1 LNAGRL
7 GASRLSRPRAVTR
20 QAAFEPHCGIAARAY
35 NAALLWMADRRACA
49 VTKTQTKH
57 LGESFMAKLLKLAPI
72 AIAVA
77 VAVAA
82 CGKKEEPAKKEAAK
96 AAAPAE
102 TVVKLGHVAP
112 LTGGIAHLGK
122 DNENGAKMAVDEI
135 NAAGG
140 LKVGDKTYKLELV
153 AEDDKADPKEGT
165 IAAQKIVDSG
175 AVAVVGH
182 LNSGTSIPASK
193 IYSDVSVTQI
203 SPSATNPKLTDQGF
217 KTTFRVVANDNQ
229 QGSVL
234 ANYAITEMKAKTI
247 AIIDDR
253 TAYGQ
258 GLADV
263 VERVAKEKGVKVVA
277 REFTNDKASDFS
289 AILTKVRSA
298 KPDVVMYGGMDATAG
313 PMAKQM
319 KQLGIKAPMLAGDGV
334 CSPEFIKLAG
344 DASGIL
350 TCSMAGEAVEKLA
363 RGEEFKSKYKAKFN
377 TDVQI
382 YSPYSYDAVYVIAD
396 AIKRAGK
403 AERAAITA
411 VMPATN
417 YSGVTGTIS
426 FDEKGDIK
434 GGAISMFKV
443 KEGKLDYIST
453 SR

>member
-1 LNAGRL
+1 MNKMIKFAPLA
-7 GASRLSRPRAVTR
+7 
-20 QAAFEPHCGIAARAY
+20 IAA
-35 NAALLWMADRRACA
+35 
-49 VTKTQTKH
+49 
-57 LGESFMAKLLKLAPI
+57 
-72 AIAVA
+72 AVA
-77 VAVAA
+77 LAA
-82 CGKKEEPAKKEAAK
+82 CGKKEEPAKKEAPK
-96 AAAPAE
+96 AAAPAPA
-102 TVVKLGHVAP
+102 VVKIGHVAP

-122 DNENGAKMAVDEI
+122 DNENGARMAVDEI

-140 LKVGDKTYKLELV
+140 VDAGGTKVKLELV

-165 IAAQKIVDSG
+165 LAAQKLVDAG
-175 AVAVVGH
+175 VVAVVGH

-193 IYSDVSVTQI
+193 IYSDASITQI
-203 SPSATNPKLTDQGF
+203 SPSATNPRYTEQGF

-229 QGSVL
+229 QGAVL
-234 ANYAITEMKAKTI
+234 ANYAATEMKAKTI

-263 VERVAKEKGVKVVA
+263 VERVAKEKGLKVVA
-277 REFTNDKASDFS
+277 REFTNDKATDFN
-289 AILTKVRSA
+289 AILTKVRAA

-319 KQLGIKAPMLAGDGV
+319 KQLGIKAPLLAGDGV

-344 DASGIL
+344 DAAGIL

-363 RGEEFKSKYKAKFN
+363 KGADFTAKYKAKFN
-377 TDVQI
+377 QDVQV

-403 AERAAITA
+403 ADRAAITSA
-411 VMPATN
+411 MPSTN
-417 YSGVTGTIS
+417 YAGVTGTIA

-434 GGAISMFKV
+434 GGAISMFNV
-443 KEGKLDYIST
+443 KEGKLNYLST
-453 SR
+453 VR

>member
-1 LNAGRL
+1 MRNSMFKVAPLA
-7 GASRLSRPRAVTR
+7 
-20 QAAFEPHCGIAARAY
+20 IAA
-35 NAALLWMADRRACA
+35 
-49 VTKTQTKH
+49 
-57 LGESFMAKLLKLAPI
+57 
-72 AIAVA
+72 AVA
-77 VAVAA
+77 LAA
-82 CGKKEEPAKKEAAK
+82 CGKKEEAPAPKAAPAK
-96 AAAPAE
+96 AAEAPAIII
-102 TVVKLGHVAP
+102 KIGHVAP

-122 DNENGAKMAVDEI
+122 DNENGARMAIEEI

-140 LKVGDKTYKLELV
+140 LKIGDTTYKLDLV
-153 AEDDKADPKEGT
+153 PEDDKADPKEGT

-193 IYSDVSVTQI
+193 IYADASVAQI
-203 SPSATNPKLTDQGF
+203 SPSATNPKLTEQGF

-229 QGSVL
+229 QGGVL
-234 ANYAITEMKAKTI
+234 ANYAADQLKAKTI

-263 VERVAKEKGVKVVA
+263 VEKVAKEKGVKVVA
-277 REFTNDKASDFS
+277 REFTNDKATDFN
-289 AILTKVRSA
+289 AILTKVRGA

-319 KQLGIKAPMLAGDGV
+319 KQLGIKSTLLAGDGV

-344 DASGIL
+344 DAAGIL
-350 TCSMAGEAVEKLA
+350 HCSMAGEAVEKMPKGA
-363 RGEEFKSKYKAKFN
+363 DFVANFKKRFN
-377 TDVQI
+377 ADVQV

-403 AERAAITA
+403 ADRASIAA
-411 VMPATN
+411 AMPATN
-417 YSGVTGTIS
+417 YPGLTGQIA

-443 KEGKLDYIST
+443 VDGKMEYVST
-453 SR
+453 VR

>member
-1 LNAGRL
+1 MNNTLKLVPLA
-7 GASRLSRPRAVTR
+7 
-20 QAAFEPHCGIAARAY
+20 IAA
-35 NAALLWMADRRACA
+35 
-49 VTKTQTKH
+49 
-57 LGESFMAKLLKLAPI
+57 
-72 AIAVA
+72 AVA
-77 VAVAA
+77 LAA
-82 CGKKEEPAKKEAAK
+82 CGKKEEPAKAEPAK
-96 AAAPAE
+96 AAAAAPAAP
-102 TVVKLGHVAP
+102 VVIKVGHVAP

-122 DNENGAKMAVDEI
+122 DNENGARLAVDEI

-140 LKVGDKTYKLELV
+140 LKVGDKTVKLELV

-165 IAAQKIVDSG
+165 LAAQKLVDAG
-175 AVAVVGH
+175 VVAVVGH

-193 IYSDVSVTQI
+193 IYADANITQI
-203 SPSATNPKLTDQGF
+203 SPSATNPKLTEQGF
-217 KTTFRVVANDNQ
+217 KTAFRVVANDNQ

-263 VERVAKEKGVKVVA
+263 VEKVAKEKGIKVVA
-277 REFTNDKASDFS
+277 REFTTDKATDFN
-289 AILTKVRSA
+289 AILTKVRA
-298 KPDVVMYGGMDATAG
+298 TKPDVVMYGGMDATAG

-319 KQLGIKAPMLAGDGV
+319 KQLNIKAPMLAGDGV

-344 DASGIL
+344 DAAGLL

-363 RGEEFKSKYKAKFN
+363 KGEEFKTKYKAKFN
-377 TDVQI
+377 QDVQI
-382 YSPYSYDAVYVIAD
+382 YSPYSYDAVYVIAE
-396 AIKRAGK
+396 AMKRAGS
-403 AERAAITA
+403 ADRAAITGA
-411 VMPATN
+411 MPATN
-417 YSGVTGTIS
+417 YAGVTGTVS

-443 KEGKLDYIST
+443 KEGKLEYIST

>member
-1 LNAGRL
+1 MNRMIKFAPLA
-7 GASRLSRPRAVTR
+7 
-20 QAAFEPHCGIAARAY
+20 IAA
-35 NAALLWMADRRACA
+35 
-49 VTKTQTKH
+49 
-57 LGESFMAKLLKLAPI
+57 
-72 AIAVA
+72 AVA
-77 VAVAA
+77 LAA
-82 CGKKEEPAKKEAAK
+82 CGKKEEPAKKEAPK
-96 AAAPAE
+96 AAAPAPA
-102 TVVKLGHVAP
+102 VVKIGHVAP

-122 DNENGAKMAVDEI
+122 DNENGARMAVDEI

-140 LKVGDKTYKLELV
+140 IDAGGTKVKLELV

-165 IAAQKIVDSG
+165 LAAQKLVDAG
-175 AVAVVGH
+175 VVAVVGH

-193 IYSDVSVTQI
+193 IYSDASVSQI
-203 SPSATNPKLTDQGF
+203 SPSATNPRYTEQGF

-229 QGSVL
+229 QGAVL
-234 ANYAITEMKAKTI
+234 ANFAATEMKAKTI

-263 VERVAKEKGVKVVA
+263 VERVAKEKNLKVVA
-277 REFTNDKASDFS
+277 REFTNDKATDFN
-289 AILTKVRSA
+289 AILTKVRAA

-319 KQLGIKAPMLAGDGV
+319 KQLGIKAPLLAGDGV

-344 DASGIL
+344 DAAGVL

-363 RGEEFKSKYKAKFN
+363 KGADFTAKYKAKFN
-377 TDVQI
+377 QDVQV

-403 AERAAITA
+403 ADRAAITA
-411 VMPATN
+411 AMPATN
-417 YSGVTGTIS
+417 YAGVTGTVA

-434 GGAISMFKV
+434 GGAISMFNV
-443 KEGKLDYIST
+443 KEGKLNYLST
-453 SR
+453 VR

>member
-1 LNAGRL
+1 M
-7 GASRLSRPRAVTR
+7 S
-20 QAAFEPHCGIAARAY
+20 H
-35 NAALLWMADRRACA
+35 
-49 VTKTQTKH
+49 
-57 LGESFMAKLLKLAPI
+57 LLKIAP
-72 AIAVA
+72 VA
-77 VAVAA
+77 VAAAVALAA
-82 CGKKEEPAKKEAAK
+82 CGKKEEPAK
-96 AAAPAE
+96 AAPAPAKAE
-102 TVVKLGHVAP
+102 APAATTVKIGHVAP

-122 DNENGAKMAVDEI
+122 DNENGARLAVDEI

-140 LKVGDKTYKLELV
+140 IDAGGAKIKLELV

-165 IAAQKIVDSG
+165 LAAQKLVDAG
-175 AVAVVGH
+175 VVAVVGH

-193 IYSDVSVTQI
+193 IYSDAGVTQI
-203 SPSATNPKLTDQGF
+203 SPSATNPKYTEQGF

-229 QGSVL
+229 QGAVL
-234 ANYAITEMKAKTI
+234 ANFAANEMKAKTI

-263 VERVAKEKGVKVVA
+263 VEKVAKEKGLKVVA
-277 REFTNDKASDFS
+277 REFTNDKATDFN
-289 AILTKVRSA
+289 AILTKVRGA

-319 KQLGIKAPMLAGDGV
+319 KQLGIKAPLLAGDGV

-344 DASGIL
+344 DAAGIL

-363 RGEEFKSKYKAKFN
+363 KGEEFKAKYKAKFN
-377 TDVQI
+377 QDVQV

-403 AERAAITA
+403 ADRAAITA
-411 VMPATN
+411 AMPATN
-417 YSGVTGTIS
+417 YTGVTGTIA

-434 GGAISMFKV
+434 GGAISMFNV
-443 KEGKLDYIST
+443 KDGKLNYLST
-453 SR
+453 VR

>member
-1 LNAGRL
+1 MNHSLFKVVPLA
-7 GASRLSRPRAVTR
+7 
-20 QAAFEPHCGIAARAY
+20 IAA
-35 NAALLWMADRRACA
+35 
-49 VTKTQTKH
+49 
-57 LGESFMAKLLKLAPI
+57 
-72 AIAVA
+72 AVA
-77 VAVAA
+77 LAA
-82 CGKKEEPAKKEAAK
+82 CGKKEEAPAPKAAPAKA

-102 TVVKLGHVAP
+102 VIKIGHVAP

-122 DNENGAKMAVDEI
+122 DNENGARLAVEEI

-165 IAAQKIVDSG
+165 LAAQKIVDSG

-193 IYSDVSVTQI
+193 IYSDASVTQI
-203 SPSATNPKLTDQGF
+203 SPSATNPKLTEQGF

-229 QGSVL
+229 QGAVL
-234 ANYAITEMKAKTI
+234 ANYAADQLKAKTI

-263 VERVAKEKGVKVVA
+263 VEKVAKEKGLKVVG
-277 REFTNDKASDFS
+277 REFTNDKATDFN
-289 AILTKVRSA
+289 AILTKVRGA

-319 KQLGIKAPMLAGDGV
+319 KQLGIKSVLLAGDGV

-344 DASGIL
+344 DAAGIL
-350 TCSMAGEAVEKLA
+350 SCSMAGEAVEKMA
-363 RGEEFKSKYKAKFN
+363 KGADFVAKYKAKFN
-377 TDVQI
+377 QDVQV

-403 AERAAITA
+403 ADRASITA
-411 VMPATN
+411 AMPATN
-417 YSGVTGTIS
+417 YTGITGTVA

-434 GGAISMFKV
+434 GGAISMFKIAN
-443 KEGKLDYIST
+443 GKMEYVST
-453 SR
+453 VR

>member
-1 LNAGRL
+1 MKSVMRFAPLA
-7 GASRLSRPRAVTR
+7 
-20 QAAFEPHCGIAARAY
+20 IAA
-35 NAALLWMADRRACA
+35 
-49 VTKTQTKH
+49 
-57 LGESFMAKLLKLAPI
+57 
-72 AIAVA
+72 AVA
-77 VAVAA
+77 LAA
-82 CGKKEEPAKKEAAK
+82 CGKKEEAPAPKAEAKKA

-102 TVVKLGHVAP
+102 TTIKIGHVAP

-122 DNENGAKMAVDEI
+122 DNENGARLAVDEI

-140 LKVGDKTYKLELV
+140 VKAGDKTFKLELL
-153 AEDDKADPKEGT
+153 AEDDKADPTEGT
-165 IAAQKIVDSG
+165 LAAQKIVDGG

-193 IYSDVSVTQI
+193 IYSDASVAQI
-203 SPSATNPKLTDQGF
+203 SPSATNPKLTEQGF

-229 QGSVL
+229 QGGVL
-234 ANYAITEMKAKTI
+234 ANFAAGEMKAKTI
-247 AIIDDR
+247 AIVDDR

-263 VERVAKEKGVKVVA
+263 VEKVAKEKGVKVVA
-277 REFTNDKASDFS
+277 REFTNDKATDFN
-289 AILTKVRSA
+289 AILTKIRAA

-344 DASGIL
+344 DAANIL
-350 TCSMAGEAVEKLA
+350 TCSMAGEAVEKLPKGA
-363 RGEEFKSKYKAKFN
+363 DFVAKYKAKFN
-377 TDVQI
+377 QDVQI
-382 YSPYSYDAVYVIAD
+382 YSPYSYDAVYVIAE
-396 AIKRAGK
+396 AIKAAGS

-411 VMPATN
+411 AIPKTN
-417 YSGVTGTIS
+417 YGGVTGQIT

-434 GGAISMFKV
+434 GGAISMFRV
-443 KEGKLDYIST
+443 KEGKLEYIST